1 MNSTMSLDLITGAT
15 ELTIGMISQISEEPL
30 TRVYTPSTDVFRDS
44 ATALASYEHKVWN
57 EYAAVT
63 ENSYGNG
70 NSLYLGTLFGEDTL
84 IEILEY

>member
-1 MNSTMSLDLITGAT
+1 
-15 ELTIGMISQISEEPL
+15 
-30 TRVYTPSTDVFRDS
+30 DS